1 MSKPT
6 VLTDIVL
13 QEFELQSVEE
23 APYRIGDH
31 REIATFA
38 RTVYAASENG
48 DQIAIDI
55 IENAAGNLAK
65 YAVGHGPFAIGPKYK
80 DVISSLC
87 F

>member
-31 REIATFA
+31 RE
-38 RTVYAASENG
+38 
-48 DQIAIDI
+48 IAIDI